1 MMVNPQD
8 PPEKQVKALTTIIW
22 VGLLGFLV
30 LTVFIAIDLHDVETG
45 EKGSV
50 RIFAPAAYLYN
61 HFGYWPAVTV
71 TPILGAVVLPILVF
85 RRRVLRR
92 QIAAKAVDQ
101 PAPSPPPVQ

>member
-8 PPEKQVKALTTIIW
+8 PPEKQVKALTTVIR

-30 LTVFIAIDLHDVETG
+30 LTVFIAFDLHALESG

-61 HFGYWPAVTV
+61 HVGYWPAVTV
-71 TPILGAVVLPILVF
+71 TPILGVLVLAILVF
-85 RRRVLRR
+85 RRRSLQRR
-92 QIAAKAVDQ
+92 ITATAAGQA
-101 PAPSPPPVQ
+101 APVTPPVG